1 MDLFRV
7 VVDFS
12 ASRQSDDDDDPDHQ
26 EPVQCKQPAK
36 PQNPKPPEDSDSETK
51 MPARCPVAGWSFDLW
66 N

>member
-26 EPVQCKQPAK
+26 EPVQCKQPASLQK
-36 PQNPKPPEDSDSETK
+36 IQIVKQ
-51 MPARCPVAGWSFDLW
+51 RCQQDVLLLVGHLIYGIDIFKA
-66 N
+66 